1 MQTSFFRISVN
12 KSGIVDVDTV
22 YIHRSKFP
30 ELFLERKEVKL
41 RSLNCSEVVLLF
53 RQEAIKQAERERRQK
68 YRKQDEEREVIRSA
82 IREKVDTHVHYV
94 LILVSF
100 SLDII

>member
-1 MQTSFFRISVN
+1 M
-12 KSGIVDVDTV
+12 DVDTI
-22 YIHRSKFP
+22 YIQTYIDQNSQNCFW
-30 ELFLERKEVKL
+30 KEVKL

-82 IREKVDTHVHYV
+82 IREKVAVARHVYYV

-100 SLDII
+100 FP

>member
-1 MQTSFFRISVN
+1 MKNFQNCFW
-12 KSGIVDVDTV
+12 
-22 YIHRSKFP
+22 
-30 ELFLERKEVKL
+30 KEVKL

-82 IREKVDTHVHYV
+82 IREKVAVARHVHYV

-100 SLDII
+100 FP